1 MVQRRLQTESALL
14 ELTLLLVAH
23 GHVVEQLQG
32 NELVA
37 AAARQIYYIKDAVRL
52 LEKQKGVVELISAEV
67 CEGAVVQLAE
77 DHRDFVC
84 TEIGQTMSVL
94 TFTELQLLVVM
105 LIEHRVLAVRA
116 ADAPARSVN
125 VGQRDV

>member
-37 AAARQIYYIKDAVRL
+37 AAAGQIYYIKDAVRL
-52 LEKQKGVVELISAEV
+52 LQKQKGVVELISAEV
-67 CEGAVVQLAE
+67 CKGAVIQLAE

-94 TFTELQLLVVM
+94 TFAELQLLVVM
-105 LIEHRVLAVRA
+105 LIEHRVLAVRT
-116 ADAPARSVN
+116 ADAPARSIN
-125 VGQRDV
+125 VG